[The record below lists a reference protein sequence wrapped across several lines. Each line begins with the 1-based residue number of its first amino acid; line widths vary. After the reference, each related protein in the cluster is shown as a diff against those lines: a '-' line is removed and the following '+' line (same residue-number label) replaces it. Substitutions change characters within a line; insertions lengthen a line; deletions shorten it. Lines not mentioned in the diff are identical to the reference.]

1 MSIPTAVFLDTTVFD
16 GQQYNFRSTALATFV
31 PACVKRSLTLL
42 LPDPTEREIR
52 RHLRE
57 RITEVLNM
65 VEGARRKA
73 PFLSKLKGFAREFS
87 SPEIEALEAERL
99 ANVEWNAFLKQFS
112 IVRLGYKGLDV
123 EKVMRWY
130 DSVEAPFKEGKKR
143 KEFPDAFA
151 IQMLDGHAQKEKVY
165 IAVVSG
171 DQDMKHACQRYSG
184 LLYFQTLPR
193 LTELLLSDDARIE
206 RLRLAIK
213 EKEGLIEE
221 AVFDELQ
228 ALDFHHRSDR
238 FEVHGYD
245 SVESEGVDASI
256 VAIGDGECT
265 VAFDTVQAMDF
276 DLRWEDDTE
285 DGVRTFRRDV
295 KERVELS
302 GTAKLSF
309 TEGGNEVSEVSLLTF
324 DQRSV
329 QLSETPYGMWW

>member
-1 MSIPTAVFLDTTVFD
+1 MSMPTAVFLDTSVFD
-16 GQQYNFRSTALATFV
+16 GQQYNFQSTALATFV
-31 PACVKRSLTLL
+31 AACANRSLTLL
-42 LPDPTEREIR
+42 LPDPTEREIK

-57 RITEVLNM
+57 RIAEVLTI

-99 ANVEWNAFLKQFS
+99 TNLEWQAFLKQLS
-112 IVRLGYKGLDV
+112 VVRLGYKGLDI

-130 DSVEAPFKEGKKR
+130 DRIEAPFKEGKKR

-151 IQMLDGHAQKEKVY
+151 IEMLDAHAQKEKLC

-171 DQDMKHACQRYSG
+171 DQDIKYACQRYSG

-193 LTELLLSDDARIE
+193 LTELLLSDDARID
-206 RLRLAIK
+206 RLRLAIQAK
-213 EKEGLIEE
+213 ESLIEDAIVE
-221 AVFDELQ
+221 ELQ
-228 ALDFHHRSDR
+228 AVEFHHRSDR

-245 SVESEGVDASI
+245 SVESEGVEVSI

-265 VAFDTVQAMDF
+265 VAFDTVQAMEF
-276 DLRWEDDTE
+276 DLRWEDDTD

-309 TEGGNEVSEVSLLTF
+309 SEEGNEVSGVSLLTF
-324 DQRSV
+324 DQEIV
-329 QLSETPYGMWW
+329 QLSERPYGMWW

>member
-1 MSIPTAVFLDTTVFD
+1 MSIPTAVFLDTSVFD
-16 GQQYNFRSTALATFV
+16 GQQYNFHSTALATFV
-31 PACVKRSLTLL
+31 PACAKRSLTLL

-52 RHLRE
+52 RHLLE
-57 RITEVLNM
+57 RVAEALSII
-65 VEGARRKA
+65 EGARRKA
-73 PFLSKLKGFAREFS
+73 PFLSKLKGFAREFN
-87 SPEIEALEAERL
+87 SPEIEAMEAERL
-99 ANVEWNAFLKQFS
+99 ANLEWNAFLKQFS
-112 IVRLGYKGLDV
+112 VVRLGYKDLDV

-130 DSVEAPFKEGKKR
+130 DRIEAPFKEGKKR

-151 IQMLDGHAQKEKVY
+151 IQMLDAHAQQENLY

-171 DQDMKHACQRYSG
+171 DQDIKHACQRYSG

-206 RLRLAIK
+206 NLRLVIQRN
-213 EKEGLIEE
+213 ESLIEAAIFE
-221 AVFDELQ
+221 ELPAV
-228 ALDFHHRSDR
+228 DFHHRSDR

-245 SVESEGVDASI
+245 SVEFEGVDASI

-265 VAFDTVQAMDF
+265 VAFDTVQAMEF

-285 DGVRTFRRDV
+285 DGIRTFRRDV

-302 GTAKLSF
+302 GTAKISF
-309 TEGGNEVSEVSLLTF
+309 SEGGNEVSEVSLLMF